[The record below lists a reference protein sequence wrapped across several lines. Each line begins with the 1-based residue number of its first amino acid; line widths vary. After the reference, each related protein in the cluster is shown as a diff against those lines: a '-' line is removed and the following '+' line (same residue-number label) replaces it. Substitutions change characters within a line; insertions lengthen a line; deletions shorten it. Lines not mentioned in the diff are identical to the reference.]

1 MDKEIT
7 IDEGFGLLQDILGKM
22 DQEGVSIEDSFKLYN
37 DGINI
42 VQLLNG
48 KLDDAEKKINIV
60 NEESEGKK

>member
-60 NEESEGKK
+60 NEESEG

>member
-1 MDKEIT
+1 MEKEIT
-7 IDEGFGLLQDILGKM
+7 IDEGFVMLQDILGKM

-60 NEESEGKK
+60 NEESVGK